1 MHFYLH
7 YEKLR
12 QKISYM
18 LLRELNVFR
27 CCSAGHAASQ
37 SVGNLF
43 SFLKVEAKS
52 RTHSHFYVLQYVLFS
67 FLPPVATKSYT
78 AGL

>member
-1 MHFYLH
+1 M
-7 YEKLR
+7 
-12 QKISYM
+12 
-18 LLRELNVFR
+18 RELNVFR

-52 RTHSHFYVLQYVLFS
+52 GTHSDFYVLQYVLFY

-78 AGL
+78 PGL